1 MADKIVMPQLGESI
15 AEGTIV
21 KWLKKPGDAVKK
33 DENILVI
40 STDKVEAEIPAPAS
54 GTLLS
59 ADVAE
64 GTTVAVG
71 TVLGYVGAA
80 GEAPAKPAAT
90 NAPAAPAAAS
100 PPAPAPAPASPEA
113 PTKAASPAAAPA
125 GGSLDGATKVVMPQL
140 GESIAEGT
148 IVKWLKKPGDA
159 VKKDENILVISTDKV
174 EAEIPAPTTGT
185 LISVAVPEGT
195 TVAVGTVLG
204 YVGAAGAAVVAAP
217 AAAPA
222 APPAAPVA
230 PVASSAAATA
240 AAHAAPVPTSPV
252 APMAAATGGDSRF
265 VSPLV
270 RKIAADNAIADAEL
284 AALPGTG
291 NNGRVTKKDLL
302 DYVAAKKAGKV
313 AAPVAAAP
321 AVVPAAAPA
330 AAPAAPPAAPRPT
343 AAPSVVIPPGERELV
358 KPASSMRKVI
368 MQNMVASKRTSAH
381 VHTFFDVDYSAI
393 DKVRAKHKA
402 RFEAEE
408 GVKLSYTVFLTAAIA
423 SVLKRHPYI
432 NSEVRGTDIVFKKDV
447 HLGMAVAIDLPEPGL
462 MVPVIKNADQMN
474 LRGIAHAIT
483 DLAGRVRT
491 RRIKPDELSG
501 STFTLTNPG
510 NYGAIIGTPVINQ
523 PNVAILGVG
532 RIQKEVVVREVDG
545 QDTIAIRPMGVISLG
560 FDHRIIDGATADA
573 FMADV
578 KKTLETWDAAP

>member
-1 MADKIVMPQLGESI
+1 
-15 AEGTIV
+15 T
-21 KWLKKPGDAVKK
+21 
-33 DENILVI
+33 
-40 STDKVEAEIPAPAS
+40 AP
-54 GTLLS
+54 
-59 ADVAE
+59 
-64 GTTVAVG
+64 
-71 TVLGYVGAA
+71 
-80 GEAPAKPAAT
+80 
-90 NAPAAPAAAS
+90 APAAAS
-100 PPAPAPAPASPEA
+100 AAAPAKAAAPAPAPAPA
-113 PTKAASPAAAPA
+113 PAAASSSSS
-125 GGSLDGATKVVMPQL
+125 GKLEGATKVVMPQL

-185 LISVAVPEGT
+185 LVSIAVPEGT
-195 TVAVGTVLG
+195 TVAVGTILG

-217 AAAPA
+217 AAPVVAAPAAVPA
-222 APPAAPVA
+222 APPAAAPAPAAVA
-230 PVASSAAATA
+230 PVAVATPAAA
-240 AAHAAPVPTSPV
+240 
-252 APMAAATGGDSRF
+252 GGDGRF

-270 RKIAADNAIADAEL
+270 RKIAADNAISDGEL
-284 AALPGTG
+284 SALPGTG

-321 AVVPAAAPA
+321 VAAAPVAAAPVAATPVAAAPA
-330 AAPAAPPAAPRPT
+330 TSAASPKPT

-358 KPASSMRKVI
+358 KPASAMRKVI
-368 MQNMVASKRTSAH
+368 MQNMVNSKRTSAH

-423 SVLKRHPYI
+423 TVLKRHPYI
-432 NSEVRGTDIVFKKDV
+432 NAEVRGADVVFKKDV
-447 HLGMAVAIDLPEPGL
+447 HVGMAVAIDLPEPGL

-474 LRGIAHAIT
+474 LRGLAHAIT

-545 QDTIAIRPMGVISLG
+545 MDTIAIRPMGVISLG